1 MSTED
6 KIFPLFPTPIFFSK
20 LSPTIIT
27 DAKVFLDKEEF
38 RDKPEQSKLKY
49 GEVSNSSYI
58 LDKEEYQ
65 PLKSLILQKV
75 KYYCNEILGYGY
87 DSYTPTQSWI
97 SVKTLFQQH
106 VKHFHPHSLISGV
119 LFFGE
124 ISNKTP
130 ALKFHRSDEFSKHQT
145 GHKYN
150 NHINI
155 KSLSLIN
162 QEFSLPYE
170 LNSLVLFPSIL
181 EHSVPKN
188 VSHTPRKSLAFNI
201 VPTEGFGTEE
211 SLTELKFN

>member
-1 MSTED
+1 M
-6 KIFPLFPTPIFFSK
+6 
-20 LSPTIIT
+20 
-27 DAKVFLDKEEF
+27 
-38 RDKPEQSKLKY
+38 
-49 GEVSNSSYI
+49 
-58 LDKEEYQ
+58 
-65 PLKSLILQKV
+65 
-75 KYYCNEILGYGY
+75 
-87 DSYTPTQSWI
+87 
-97 SVKTLFQQH
+97 FQQH

-124 ISNKTP
+124 TSNSTP

-150 NHINI
+150 NHTSIENI
-155 KSLSLIN
+155 ALIN

-201 VPTEGFGTEE
+201 VPAEGFGTEE
-211 SLTELKFN
+211 TLTELKFN